1 MAVNVMEQ
9 PLSRMNKHST
19 RDRLYLL
26 IKKFKRNYNG
36 EIEEKEEDAGSDKS
50 LRYIAIQDS

>member
-1 MAVNVMEQ
+1 MEQ

-19 RDRLYLL
+19 

>member
-1 MAVNVMEQ
+1 MEQ

-36 EIEEKEEDAGSDKS
+36 EIEEKEKDAGSDKS